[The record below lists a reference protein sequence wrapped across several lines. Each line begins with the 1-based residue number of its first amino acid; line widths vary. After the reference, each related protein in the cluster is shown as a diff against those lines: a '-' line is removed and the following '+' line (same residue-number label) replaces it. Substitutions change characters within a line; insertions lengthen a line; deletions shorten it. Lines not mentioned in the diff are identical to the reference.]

1 MNPLDLSSIKY
12 IREPKMIHKI
22 KIQKIKTK
30 IFILLALRALNK
42 ILDSLIYLYNFKILN
57 TLKSLNVFRDKRLL
71 VPVIINERYIGRID
85 NRSIIP

>member
-1 MNPLDLSSIKY
+1 
-12 IREPKMIHKI
+12 MIHKI

-42 ILDSLIYLYNFKILN
+42 ILDSLIYLDNFKILN

-71 VPVIINERYIGRID
+71 EGLWETDQAPWKCW
-85 NRSIIP
+85 